1 MTVNYILEPTN
12 KQRVQ
17 QTIQYLTH
25 PNNLII
31 IKEQHY
37 ENIKNEL
44 WIKWAYAKIKT
55 TEKKKK
61 KKSSHCSASVAALQ
75 ASNSLIWLLR
85 SGFHSLVL
93 HTASIVSTLPQLNMQ
108 TIQPAIFIDLLSNYS
123 LVAITLMTMINVAIG
138 WSLIK
143 IHTHISGNYLIIQCC
158 WNGSLNDL
166 WHSVIFSPV
175 FEPDHCEMNIFL
187 S

>member
-1 MTVNYILEPTN
+1 MTVNDILEPTD

-55 TEKKKK
+55 EKI
-61 KKSSHCSASVAALQ
+61 SSHCSASVAALQ

-93 HTASIVSTLPQLNMQ
+93 HTASHVSALPQLNMQ

-123 LVAITLMTMINVAIG
+123 LVATTLITMINVAIG

-143 IHTHISGNYLIIQCC
+143 IYTHTSQVDISTNYLII
-158 WNGSLNDL
+158 
-166 WHSVIFSPV
+166 
-175 FEPDHCEMNIFL
+175 
-187 S
+187 